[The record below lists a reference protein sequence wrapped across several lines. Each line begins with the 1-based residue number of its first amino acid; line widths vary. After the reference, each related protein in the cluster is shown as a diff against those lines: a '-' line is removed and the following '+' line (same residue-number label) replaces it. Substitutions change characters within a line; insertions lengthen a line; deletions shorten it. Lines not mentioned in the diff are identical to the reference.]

1 MFFCNPLLDGLHKN
15 KCLFV
20 CLKLHQAIIE
30 MNYVMRYKDYNL
42 QSVIDLIPN
51 SVPNVTLNA
60 HKSLEW
66 TGDQM
71 QILSKIC
78 VPV

>member
-51 SVPNVTLNA
+51 SVPNR
-60 HKSLEW
+60 H
-66 TGDQM
+66 
-71 QILSKIC
+71 
-78 VPV
+78 